1 MIKGT
6 WSLWGNH
13 TTSNVMNPP
22 SQGRSFAPSQLDI
35 VCLAGECRSPS
46 EYPFTAK
53 KQHKITQT
61 WNVSQTT
68 HPVTPSSP
76 PFSWWGFHLHSIPWQ
91 SQALFDFEVLQL
103 PYGSLCQDEGPLL
116 GDLGRTLLGEPP
128 GARNQMCLRHLA
140 PMKTAGGCKMAS
152 IRRVTSC
159 DYIYKSTSCHHQ
171 NLHQQDQIYHHH
183 NLGNYQPVLQENY
196 WNTWNM
202 PKSLARYLGFSGL
215 MFMSFR

>member
-1 MIKGT
+1 MILRFFPIYGKTCFKPPTRNPLPSWYAYPPAGRPPWSSPRFVMIKGT

-68 HPVTPSSP
+68 HPVTPSSS
-76 PFSWWGFHLHSIPWQ
+76 PFSWWGSTFTASPGSPKRSLTLKSCSFPTARCARARARCLEILEGLCLESHLEPEIRCACAILRPWRQ
-91 SQALFDFEVLQL
+91 LVVAKWLQ
-103 PYGSLCQDEGPLL
+103 
-116 GDLGRTLLGEPP
+116 
-128 GARNQMCLRHLA
+128 
-140 PMKTAGGCKMAS
+140 
-152 IRRVTSC
+152 
-159 DYIYKSTSCHHQ
+159 
-171 NLHQQDQIYHHH
+171 
-183 NLGNYQPVLQENY
+183 
-196 WNTWNM
+196 
-202 PKSLARYLGFSGL
+202 
-215 MFMSFR
+215 